1 MSQPAT
7 LRFLAHMRL
16 LVVEDEIKVARFIER
31 GLREEGFT
39 VETAPDGES
48 GLIKARSGQFD
59 LIILD
64 VMLPERDGFSVLR
77 ELRASAMSTRV
88 LMLTARDGVGDRVQ
102 GLDLGADDYLVKP
115 FAFAE
120 LLARVRALLRR
131 SIVEETVLLHAGD
144 LQVDVRARRVTRGG
158 KLVTLS
164 AKEFGVLAHL
174 LRRAGNVVTR
184 SELAETVWEDLP
196 NTPSNVIEVTVYH
209 LREKIDRGFTP
220 TLIQTVRGAGYLLQQ
235 P

>member
-1 MSQPAT
+1 MAS
-7 LRFLAHMRL
+7 MRL
-16 LVVEDEIKVARFIER
+16 LVIEDEIKVARFIER
-31 GLREEGFT
+31 GLREEGFV
-39 VETAPDGES
+39 VETAPDGEA
-48 GLIKARSGQFD
+48 GLSKARGGNFD

-131 SIVEETVLLHAGD
+131 SIAEETVLLHAAD

-158 KLVTLS
+158 QLVVLS

-174 LRRAGNVVTR
+174 LRRAGHVVTR
-184 SELAETVWEDLP
+184 AELAETVWEDLP

-220 TLIQTVRGAGYLLQQ
+220 ALIQTVRGAGYLLQKS
-235 P
+235 

>member
-1 MSQPAT
+1 
-7 LRFLAHMRL
+7 MRL

-31 GLREEGFT
+31 GLREEGFH
-39 VETAPDGES
+39 VETAADGET
-48 GLIKARSGQFD
+48 GLAKARSGQFD

-77 ELRASAMSTRV
+77 ELRTAHVSTRV
-88 LMLTARDGVGDRVQ
+88 LMLTARDGVGDRVL

-131 SIVEETVLLHAGD
+131 SIAEETVLLHAAD

-184 SELAETVWEDLP
+184 AELAETVWEDLP

>member
-1 MSQPAT
+1 
-7 LRFLAHMRL
+7 MRL

>member
-1 MSQPAT
+1 
-7 LRFLAHMRL
+7 MRL

-31 GLREEGFT
+31 GLREEGFH
-39 VETAPDGES
+39 VETAADGET
-48 GLIKARSGQFD
+48 GLAKARSGAFD

-64 VMLPERDGFSVLR
+64 VMLPERDGFSVLK
-77 ELRASAMSTRV
+77 ELRTAHVSTRV

-131 SIVEETVLLHAGD
+131 SIAEETVLLHAAD

-158 KLVTLS
+158 RLVTLS

-184 SELAETVWEDLP
+184 AELAETVWEDLP

>member
-1 MSQPAT
+1 
-7 LRFLAHMRL
+7 MRL
-16 LVVEDEIKVARFIER
+16 LVIEDEIKVARFIER
-31 GLREEGFT
+31 GLREEGFS
-39 VETAPDGES
+39 VETAADGDS
-48 GLIKARSGQFD
+48 GLAKARDGVFD
-59 LIILD
+59 LVILD

-77 ELRASAMSTRV
+77 ELRASGAQTRV
-88 LMLTARDGVGDRVQ
+88 LMLTARDGVQDRVQ

-131 SIVEETVLLHAGD
+131 PVSDEPAMLHAAD
-144 LQVDVRARRVTRGG
+144 LQVDLRGRRVTRGG

-209 LREKIDRGFTP
+209 LREKIDRGFSP
-220 TLIQTVRGAGYLLQQ
+220 ALIQTVRGAGYLLQKS
-235 P
+235 

>member
-1 MSQPAT
+1 
-7 LRFLAHMRL
+7 MRL
-16 LVVEDEIKVARFIER
+16 LVIEDEIKVARFIER

-39 VETAPDGES
+39 VETALDGES
-48 GLIKARSGQFD
+48 GLQKAKAGSFD

-131 SIVEETVLLHAGD
+131 SIAEETVLLHTAD

-158 KLVTLS
+158 QLVVLS

-174 LRRAGNVVTR
+174 LRRAGHVVTR
-184 SELAETVWEDLP
+184 AELAETVWEDLP